1 MIKKIV
7 LLSSLLIILAI
18 LVYVSFGDKINRVE
32 HVTIV
37 DKYYPESS
45 DGKAVGYKTDKVIE
59 VSKNG
64 KGYNCAM
71 EFDNGKIL
79 ELDCSVNVDY
89 KIDEKVFVTSDGN
102 QITEIRRKK

>member
-1 MIKKIV
+1 M

-18 LVYVSFGDKINRVE
+18 LLYVSFGDKINRVE